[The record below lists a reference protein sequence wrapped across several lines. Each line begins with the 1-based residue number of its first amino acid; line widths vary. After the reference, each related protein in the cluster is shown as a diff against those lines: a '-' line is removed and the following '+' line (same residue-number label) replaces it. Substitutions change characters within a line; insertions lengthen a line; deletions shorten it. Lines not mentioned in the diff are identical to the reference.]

1 MIGKIVFRLD
11 NWIKR
16 LIYKQYSNNP
26 NIHGDYESFQPI
38 VFKGKGE
45 VRMGDNVKFGVV
57 NSPFFHNT
65 YAYVEAR
72 TSVSEITIGS
82 NTRMNNAVSIIAEK
96 KIIIGSN
103 VLIGYNCSIM
113 DSNFHNLAPEKRH
126 ESDPRPE
133 SVIIHDNVFIGNDVT
148 ILKGVCLEENVVVA
162 ARSVVTKSFPKNSV
176 IGGCPAVIIG
186 KV

>member
-57 NSPFFHNT
+57 NSPFF
-65 YAYVEAR
+65 
-72 TSVSEITIGS
+72 
-82 NTRMNNAVSIIAEK
+82 
-96 KIIIGSN
+96 
-103 VLIGYNCSIM
+103 
-113 DSNFHNLAPEKRH
+113 
-126 ESDPRPE
+126 
-133 SVIIHDNVFIGNDVT
+133 IIHMHTLRLELVF
-148 ILKGVCLEENVVVA
+148 LKLL
-162 ARSVVTKSFPKNSV
+162 
-176 IGGCPAVIIG
+176 
-186 KV
+186 